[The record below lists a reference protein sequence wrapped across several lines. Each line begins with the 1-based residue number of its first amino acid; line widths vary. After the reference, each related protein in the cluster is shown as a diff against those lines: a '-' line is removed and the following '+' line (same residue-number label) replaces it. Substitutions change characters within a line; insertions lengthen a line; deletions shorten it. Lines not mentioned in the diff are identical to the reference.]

1 MYICIAV
8 INMRLF
14 KPIHARHRS
23 MCIVC
28 RALLIL
34 ISVIA
39 SSHKVL
45 AEDFPVELRDLICAL
60 DGKTFDVVADVTQYR
75 YSQGMKQSRDETIVA
90 EAYWLCPAD
99 ERIFLAYKGKSD
111 NRIELD
117 EFIFQDGKIYKVRI
131 EGQSEPTL
139 SYKWNSKKKKLQ
151 LMMLHKD
158 FSYRGYDNSG
168 NAIKKEGRAL
178 RATGHIIFK
187 GKTIEIKS
195 MGPLRPF
202 KKTLD
207 VQALLTLQ

>member
-1 MYICIAV
+1 
-8 INMRLF
+8 
-14 KPIHARHRS
+14 
-23 MCIVC
+23 MCIISRV
-28 RALLIL
+28 LLVL

-39 SSHKVL
+39 ASHKVL
-45 AEDFPVELRDLICAL
+45 AEEFPLELRDLICAL
-60 DGKTFDVVADVTQYR
+60 DGKTFDIVADVKKYG
-75 YSQGMKQSRDETIVA
+75 YSRGMKQSRDEKMVG

-99 ERIFLAYKGKSD
+99 ERIYLAYKGKSD

-117 EFIFQDGKIYKVRI
+117 EFIFQKGKIYKVRV
-131 EGQSEPTL
+131 EGQPEPTL
-139 SYKWNSKKKKLQ
+139 SYKWNSRKKKLQ

-158 FSYRGYDNSG
+158 FSYRWYDNSG
-168 NAIKKEGRAL
+168 NAEKREGKAL

-187 GKTIEIKS
+187 DKTIEIKT